1 MAGICK
7 ASIPYAAVR
16 RRAGIGATVGRI
28 ECARTVAD
36 LRLARRRSRLPRVLH
51 RSRYLDA
58 HASPPTHNAMPARS
72 SRALTAAIGAVV
84 VVVVAA
90 VRLAGLD
97 SLPGEWYGDISTL
110 HEYALAVRNRDFPPA
125 LYSLGVG
132 PLHPLIAAA
141 VLPGGGAGY
150 LAYKLLGVGLSLA
163 GLAALHVLARQLHPD
178 RAFAWLAVIV
188 AGTGS
193 WFLALSRLG
202 DQHPLPFL
210 LTVVAMALAV
220 ALQRT
225 DERTRIRAVACG
237 VVSGAGLYAYGATFM
252 LPAVTAAVVL
262 AGWWKGRVSR
272 PAALQFVIALVVVVA
287 PLAWAVLMHWADIR
301 AGHFA
306 RAAATGP
313 AEIPANVVS
322 GLAAYHVRG
331 DVNVRVNPQ
340 ALPHLDPLSGVAMLF
355 GIVWWLRAPRRAAG
369 AIVLGAFLAMQL
381 PSFMTAAADVPSA
394 GRTVAAAP
402 FAYLLVAGGLW
413 WGYETASRR
422 ASRRVAALSLAAALA
437 AIVAINLHR
446 YFVAYPAGLPWE
458 NTEVARPIARHLAT
472 LPAGTHAYLVDTGW
486 GPRAVPEIKSVR
498 YSASPGSL
506 VDEIRAVELDCARL
520 AALARPGV
528 LVWRPSLPLPSPALC
543 ECAGALRSD
552 VHTSPGGLPLFR
564 SAMLPPRDAP
574 PAACSDETASAF
586 VASGAAAAGAAGR
599 AAAMAPLSGEVT
611 VSTAAGPV
619 RVRHPP
625 LDMGNAA
632 DLFDG
637 NETTLMRG
645 ARDNPFRFE
654 IAYAR
659 PATVAS
665 IDLVLGYMPDYGIAV
680 TAIDGA
686 GRRHAID
693 GRFEGVPG
701 VVPHPR
707 LAFGSPVEDVREIH
721 VTIDDSRPQP
731 AEGAHIH
738 VYELVVR

>member
-1 MAGICK
+1 
-7 ASIPYAAVR
+7 
-16 RRAGIGATVGRI
+16 
-28 ECARTVAD
+28 
-36 LRLARRRSRLPRVLH
+36 
-51 RSRYLDA
+51 
-58 HASPPTHNAMPARS
+58 MPARS
-72 SRALTAAIGAVV
+72 SRALTAAIVVAAVV
-84 VVVVAA
+84 A

-110 HEYALAVRNRDFPPA
+110 HEYTLAVRNGDFPPT

-141 VLPGGGAGY
+141 LLPGDGASY
-150 LAYKLLGVGLSLA
+150 LAYKLLGAGLSLA
-163 GLAALHVLARQLHPD
+163 GLAALYVLARRLHPD
-178 RAFAWLAVIV
+178 RAFAWLTVIV

-210 LTVVAMALAV
+210 LAVSAMALAL

-225 DERTRIRAVACG
+225 DGHARIRAVACG
-237 VVSGAGLYAYGATFM
+237 VLSGAGLYAYGATFM

-272 PAALQFVIALVVVVA
+272 PAALQFVMALVVVTA
-287 PLAWAVLMHWADIR
+287 PLAWAVLMHWADVR

-313 AEIPANVVS
+313 AEVPANVVR
-322 GLAAYHVRG
+322 GLAAYLVRG

-340 ALPHLDPLSGVAMLF
+340 ALPHLDPLSGLAMLF
-355 GIVWWLRAPRRAAG
+355 GIVWWLLAPRRAAG
-369 AIVLGAFLAMQL
+369 AVVVGAFLALQL

-413 WGYETASRR
+413 WAYETASRH
-422 ASRRVAALSLAAALA
+422 ASKRVAALSLAAALA
-437 AIVAINLHR
+437 AIVAVNLHR
-446 YFVAYPAGLPWE
+446 YFVAYPAGLPWG
-458 NTEVARPIARHLAT
+458 NTEVARPIARHLAS
-472 LPAGTHAYLVDTGW
+472 LPAGTHAFLVDTGW
-486 GPRAVPEIKSVR
+486 GPFSVPEIKSVR
-498 YSASPGSL
+498 YLSAPGSRI
-506 VDEIRAVELDCARL
+506 DEIRAVELDCARF

-528 LVWRPSLPLPSPALC
+528 LVWRPSLPLPSPKLC

-552 VHTSPGGLPLFR
+552 VHASPGGLPLFR
-564 SAMLPPRDAP
+564 SSPLPPRDAP
-574 PAACSDETASAF
+574 PTACSDEVAAAF
-586 VASGAAAAGAAGR
+586 AATGVAAAGASGR
-599 AAAMAPLSGEVT
+599 APVMAPLAGEVT
-611 VSTAAGPV
+611 VSTAAGPA
-619 RVRHPP
+619 RVRHHP
-625 LDMGNAA
+625 LDMGHAA
-632 DLFDG
+632 DIFDG
-637 NETTLMRG
+637 DETTLMRG

-654 IAYAR
+654 IAYTR
-659 PATVAS
+659 PSSVAS

-693 GRFEGVPG
+693 GRFHGVPG
-701 VVPHPR
+701 VVPRPH
-707 LAFGSPVEDVREIH
+707 LAFASPVEDVREIH
-721 VTIDDSRPQP
+721 VTIDDARPQP
-731 AEGAHIH
+731 VEGAHIH